1 MVTSMGT
8 SQARDV
14 LHAVADALNAVL
26 VCPRE
31 TVETTVL
38 TFAAGGHVLLEDV
51 PGVGKTTLA
60 RALAT
65 AIGGTV
71 RRIQFTPDLLPGD
84 LLGMNV
90 YSRATESFAFHPG
103 PIFANIVIA
112 DEINRADPKVQ
123 SALLEAMG
131 EGRCLWT
138 GRRIIWSSRSS
149 LSPRRTRLNLKE
161 PIRCLRHNSTG
172 S

>member
-26 VCPRE
+26 ACPRE

-38 TFAAGGHVLLEDV
+38 TFAAGGRAARRCS
-51 PGVGKTTLA
+51 GVGKTTLA

-71 RRIQFTPDLLPGD
+71 RRIQFTRICC
-84 LLGMNV
+84 
-90 YSRATESFAFHPG
+90 RA
-103 PIFANIVIA
+103 IC
-112 DEINRADPKVQ
+112 
-123 SALLEAMG
+123 SA
-131 EGRCLWT
+131 
-138 GRRIIWSSRSS
+138 
-149 LSPRRTRLNLKE
+149 
-161 PIRCLRHNSTG
+161 
-172 S
+172 

>member
-71 RRIQFTPDLLPGD
+71 RRIQFTPDLPVSYTHLTLPTI
-84 LLGMNV
+84 LLV
-90 YSRATESFAFHPG
+90 
-103 PIFANIVIA
+103 
-112 DEINRADPKVQ
+112 
-123 SALLEAMG
+123 
-131 EGRCLWT
+131 
-138 GRRIIWSSRSS
+138 
-149 LSPRRTRLNLKE
+149 
-161 PIRCLRHNSTG
+161 
-172 S
+172 